1 MGNFSNFHKKVWIG
15 KFANFLQKKRGMGN
29 CPNFFTK
36 KGGMGNCPNFL
47 QKKVGIDNFPTLLQ
61 ENNNYFA
68 TKQTEKTSQQQL
80 ETFTKLNIGEFY

>member
-1 MGNFSNFHKKVWIG
+1 
-15 KFANFLQKKRGMGN
+15 
-29 CPNFFTK
+29 
-36 KGGMGNCPNFL
+36 MGNCPNFL
-47 QKKVGIDNFPTLLQ
+47 QKKEGWETVLIFYKKKVGIDNFPTLLQ

>member
-1 MGNFSNFHKKVWIG
+1 
-15 KFANFLQKKRGMGN
+15 
-29 CPNFFTK
+29 
-36 KGGMGNCPNFL
+36 MGNCPNFL

-80 ETFTKLNIGEFY
+80 ETFTKLTIGEFY